1 MAGFQTIP
9 KLEVDVIGL
18 ATVISWHLHVEITR
32 CILRSVRLE
41 REREREGRCIS
52 LQYSVLSK
60 CVICPDL
67 VHIQLSLLKSTQVYP
82 LIHWSICIYHMRVRN
97 RVPKSSVPQTV
108 LSLLNCHNWTH
119 TPLSNTSNELSH
131 YQFYLPCYPH
141 QFPVVTSPEHILKIL
156 LVRMSPY
163 VP

>member
-9 KLEVDVIGL
+9 KLQVDVIGL
-18 ATVISWHLHVEITR
+18 ATVISWRLHVEITR

-41 REREREGRCIS
+41 RERERAKERAVAY
-52 LQYSVLSK
+52 LYSVLSK

-82 LIHWSICIYHMRVRN
+82 LIHWSICIYHMGVRN

-131 YQFYLPCYPH
+131 DQFYLPMLSPSISRGDIPWTYP
-141 QFPVVTSPEHILKIL
+141 QNFDG
-156 LVRMSPY
+156 PY